1 LRKTRDLYR
10 GLAVLSRKSRAV
22 LIALLIFAS
31 SCSRNQTSSLERAA
45 IIPANILITDPK
57 SEWMSLGIALVLEQ
71 DLATSHHIAAVLANG
86 DSGAYQHGAT
96 QVLRTTVE
104 DRQGRINIQM
114 TVTNLSTQ
122 RITSSGDVN
131 LPSSDGVL
139 AAVNAL
145 AKRIDPQSTEF
156 STKNDRA
163 WQAYTVA
170 AGSPNLQTRAQM
182 LTAAANAD
190 PGFGL
195 AYLVLAQVLNQAGDQ
210 NLAPILSAAAA
221 HRDAFTPL
229 DKVRFGALV
238 ARTSHAPLEQ
248 QANATAAVLQL
259 APNDVDAL
267 ATLGSE
273 RFLQNNAAEGE
284 RLLKRALELSPGNVN
299 IRAQLAEGL
308 LETRRFAE
316 AEKIFTGID
325 NSPAVLP
332 QLAVCSL
339 LMGDP
344 GRANAVFSNYLKE
357 RAAANDPLLY
367 LAQANWIAIS
377 KSPAE
382 GVQYLARN
390 NFSEDDLRSLA
401 ASQSSV
407 WQLMGK
413 DVIGAK
419 KNAAL
424 AVQLAKAPVPKL
436 FAAIAILMAESDE
449 PLDQWRAQVTGSPL
463 DEAIKHAVLAYGL
476 FLSAHYP
483 EAVAEWQALVQQSGG
498 ADLRARAMLAASL
511 DRAGRAAEARKIPV
525 EAFAPNLTGADQF
538 AVLPFTEMRRLLNS
552 KM

>member
-1 LRKTRDLYR
+1 
-10 GLAVLSRKSRAV
+10 V
-22 LIALLIFAS
+22 S
-31 SCSRNQTSSLERAA
+31 SCSRNQASSLERAA
-45 IIPANILITDPK
+45 IVPANILISDPN
-57 SEWMSLGIALVLEQ
+57 SEWMSLGIALALEQ
-71 DLATSHHIAAVLANG
+71 DFATSHRITAVLANG

-104 DRQGRINIQM
+104 DRRGRINIHV
-114 TVTNLSTQ
+114 TVTNLATQ

-131 LPSSDGVL
+131 LPSSAGVL
-139 AAVNAL
+139 ATVNAV

-170 AGSPNLQTRAQM
+170 AGSSSVQTRVQM
-182 LTAAANAD
+182 LNGAVNAD
-190 PGFGL
+190 PAFGL

-210 NLAPILSAAAA
+210 NLAPLLSAAAA
-221 HRDAFTPL
+221 HRAAFTPL
-229 DKVRFGALV
+229 DKARFDALV

-248 QANATAAVLQL
+248 QANVTAAVLQL

-273 RFLQNNAAEGE
+273 RFLQNNATEGE
-284 RLLKRALELSPGNVN
+284 RLLNRALELSPGNVN

-316 AEKIFTGID
+316 AEKIFTSIN

-339 LMGDP
+339 LKGDP
-344 GRANAVFSNYLKE
+344 GRANTVFSNYLKE

-390 NFSEDDLRSLA
+390 NFSKDDLRSLA
-401 ASQSSV
+401 FSQSSI
-407 WQLMGK
+407 WQLMGNG
-413 DVIGAK
+413 DAARNRLVEDFAGAK

-424 AVQLAKAPVPKL
+424 ASQFAKAPVPKL
-436 FAAIAILMAESDE
+436 FAAIAILMSQSDE
-449 PLDQWRAQVTGSPL
+449 PLDQWREQVNRSPL
-463 DEAIKHAVLAYGL
+463 DDGIKHTVLAYGL
-476 FLSAHYP
+476 FLSAHYA
-483 EAVAEWQALVQQSGG
+483 EAVAEWQALIRQSGG

-511 DRAGRAAEARKIPV
+511 NRAGRAAEARKIPV
-525 EAFAPNLTGADQF
+525 QAFAPNLTGADQF
-538 AVLPFTEMRRLLNS
+538 AVLPFREMRVLLGLYVY
-552 KM
+552 